1 LGKSYG
7 NLAAQR
13 VDHERVPMARRT
25 YPHAQL
31 DLFEAAPV
39 EKPTQVVASAAVSPE
54 LMTLRQRLPSN
65 LYLGTSSWAF
75 AGWRGLVFAPDAAEN
90 QLARHGLAAY
100 AQHPLLRTVGID
112 RTYYAPLPAADFA
125 TYAAAVP
132 DDFRFLVK
140 AHELCT
146 LASFRPTGRYAH
158 RSGEHNELFLQ
169 PAYATD
175 HIVGPYIEGLEAK
188 AGPLLWQ
195 FPPQNVPA
203 LGGAQRFAERLF
215 AFLQALPRGPLYAIE
230 LRNREL
236 LTPSY
241 AAALADAGAVH
252 CLNVHPTMPP
262 IHEQH
267 RLVRSTSTP
276 ALVIRWMLHPR
287 HRYEAAKVRYQP
299 FNRIV
304 DDDPLHRDAIA
315 TLCLDATAAGRAAFV
330 IVNNKAEGSAPLTVC
345 RLAERLAQTRG
356 ISQ

>member
-1 LGKSYG
+1 
-7 NLAAQR
+7 
-13 VDHERVPMARRT
+13 
-25 YPHAQL
+25 
-31 DLFEAAPV
+31 
-39 EKPTQVVASAAVSPE
+39 
-54 LMTLRQRLPSN
+54 
-65 LYLGTSSWAF
+65 
-75 AGWRGLVFAPDAAEN
+75 
-90 QLARHGLAAY
+90 
-100 AQHPLLRTVGID
+100 VGID

-146 LASFRPTGRYAH
+146 LATFRSAGRYAH
-158 RSGEHNELFLQ
+158 RKGEPNALFLQ
-169 PAYATD
+169 LAYATD
-175 HIVGPYIEGLEAK
+175 HVVGPYLEGLKAK

-195 FPPQNVPA
+195 FPPQNVQA
-203 LGGAQRFAERLF
+203 LGGAQHFAERLY
-215 AFLQALPRGPLYAIE
+215 AFLQALPRGPLYAVE

-252 CLNVHPTMPP
+252 CMNVHPTMPP
-262 IHEQH
+262 LYEQQ
-267 RLVRSTSTP
+267 RLVGSASAP

-287 HRYEAAKVRYQP
+287 YRYEAAKTRYQP

-315 TLCLDATAAGRAAFV
+315 TLCLDATAAGHAAFV

-345 RLAERLAQTRG
+345 KLAERLVETRRTR
-356 ISQ
+356 Q